1 MRPLILLL
9 LEIQIVMQQDVPAL
23 GAPDRRERERHL
35 ELAPAPLLDHERRV
49 LERLL
54 RALLERFVQVVG
66 HFLEAVGRHVVAV
79 RADEVDGDVPG
90 AHGEVVD
97 GGLVGAGIWELVVL
111 RFRAHGGRGFSWDLQ
126 RMLPRDE
133 LDGSLDLSLMCEHF
147 VVVRGS
153 CSRQVMRVGKD
164 CILTSGMLEGGRACG
179 LGANGVVG
187 DVRVLRT
194 E

>member
-1 MRPLILLL
+1 
-9 LEIQIVMQQDVPAL
+9 
-23 GAPDRRERERHL
+23 
-35 ELAPAPLLDHERRV
+35 
-49 LERLL
+49 
-54 RALLERFVQVVG
+54 
-66 HFLEAVGRHVVAV
+66 
-79 RADEVDGDVPG
+79 
-90 AHGEVVD
+90 
-97 GGLVGAGIWELVVL
+97 
-111 RFRAHGGRGFSWDLQ
+111 
-126 RMLPRDE
+126 MLPRDE